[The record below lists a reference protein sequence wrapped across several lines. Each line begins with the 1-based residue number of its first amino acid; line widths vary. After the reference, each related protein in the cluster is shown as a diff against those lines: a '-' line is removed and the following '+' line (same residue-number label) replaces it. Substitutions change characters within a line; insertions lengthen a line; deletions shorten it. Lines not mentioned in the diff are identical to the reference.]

1 MQALETSPY
10 LPGEDGKVSLALWKR
25 VDLVQDVLREE
36 DRAEAEVLGLITIEE
51 YENYVANGKL
61 N

>member
-1 MQALETSPY
+1 M
-10 LPGEDGKVSLALWKR
+10 
-25 VDLVQDVLREE
+25 DLVQDVLREE

-51 YENYVANGKL
+51 YENYVAAGKL